1 MKNSMLLFEIPKCVW
16 QFYNVIQMK
25 YLPPLGKSYRS
36 CLHTDTHSSN
46 QWRRWYIHR
55 KWCHRKGWRNPQ
67 GRWCVPLGSGTG
79 FPGALKEK
87 MGCHVLKRTLAI
99 TEFFKLKGPLLVN
112 IYCCLTC
119 LTILPVIDKKP
130 LQWRIHDFKD
140 GGRQLQGAQ
149 SKIWHFFRKIHNFL
163 KQN

>member
-25 YLPPLGKSYRS
+25 YLPPLGKSYGS

-67 GRWCVPLGSGTG
+67 GRWCVPLGSGTR

-140 GGRQLQGAQ
+140 GGRQLRGRNLRFGIF
-149 SKIWHFFRKIHNFL
+149 SERYIIF
-163 KQN
+163 